1 MKQKHAIMILLN
13 LEKDQFYSF
22 KTGPF
27 LGNED
32 SEVVS
37 GEIENREHSKTSNE
51 ITLKKGE
58 LDT

>member
-1 MKQKHAIMILLN
+1 MILLN
-13 LEKDQFYSF
+13 LEKDQFYLF

-37 GEIENREHSKTSNE
+37 GEIENIARHRMK
-51 ITLKKGE
+51 LH
-58 LDT
+58 

>member
-1 MKQKHAIMILLN
+1 MILLN

-37 GEIENREHSKTSNE
+37 WEIENREHSKTSNE